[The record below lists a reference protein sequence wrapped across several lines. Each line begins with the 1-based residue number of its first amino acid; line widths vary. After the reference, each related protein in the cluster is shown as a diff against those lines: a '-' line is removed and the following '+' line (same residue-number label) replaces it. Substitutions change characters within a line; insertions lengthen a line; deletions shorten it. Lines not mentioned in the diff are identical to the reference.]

1 MVWSELGRD
10 GSDVDGSVGDWSVRD
25 ALVKNRSVAKKVAAD
40 PPFFNWFEISK
51 FDQNLKHIYNSSI
64 CKEYKVKNTSQN
76 TSQVK
81 SEYKS
86 I

>member
-1 MVWSELGRD
+1 MGQLGTGRSGTGWSRTGR
-10 GSDVDGSVGDWSVRD
+10 
-25 ALVKNRSVAKKVAAD
+25 LQKKVAAD